1 MRLENC
7 LKTLG
12 MEGGKM
18 ESSKIVGLPTKIKR
32 YLNNYIVIN
41 VLKTMQ

>member
-1 MRLENC
+1 
-7 LKTLG
+7 

-32 YLNNYIVIN
+32 YLNNYKVIKSQKFIN
-41 VLKTMQ
+41 NPAFSLLI